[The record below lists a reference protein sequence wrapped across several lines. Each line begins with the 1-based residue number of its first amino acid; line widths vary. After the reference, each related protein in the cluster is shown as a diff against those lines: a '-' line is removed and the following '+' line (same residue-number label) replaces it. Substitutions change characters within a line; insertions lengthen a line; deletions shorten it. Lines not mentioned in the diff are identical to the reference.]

1 MKDEVKN
8 LGNTS
13 IEDVTNDWVTINRK
27 ENTEKRWLKL
37 IQAFQLETGCLV
49 KTSTVFRNVNWK
61 VVACS
66 EGVTFIPNTKI
77 AYTETET
84 VELKYILLVPMTG
97 SENITIQTLLD
108 TKPKTE
114 LDTNVFGKTVD
125 SFIGGKNETVKTVD
139 NEVKKKG

>member
-49 KTSTVFRNVNWK
+49 KTSTEFRNVNWN

>member
-49 KTSTVFRNVNWK
+49 KTSTEFRNVNWN

-77 AYTETET
+77 VYTETEAGDI
-84 VELKYILLVPMTG
+84 KYVLLVPMTG
-97 SENITIQTLLD
+97 SENITIQKLLD

-114 LDTNVFGKTVD
+114 LDTKVFEKVAD
-125 SFIGGKNETVKTVD
+125 SFIGGKDKTVKTID
-139 NEVKKKG
+139 NENKKK